1 MAQPVQPGQ
10 PEQPAP
16 TASGDSGV
24 PRLVSAT
31 LLRLRLRAP
40 YLATLAL
47 FARIHVTTEIPTAA
61 TDGRDIFV
69 NEAYWMGLTAAEQEG
84 LLVHELLHAAL
95 LHIPRRGKRD
105 PWCWNVA
112 ADIVI
117 NGMIVAEGLT
127 LPAGGLREARL
138 ENFTVEEVYEL
149 LQREGLRHELP
160 WQDLLGVD
168 EGDDG
173 GPARPAWPAAS
184 LASHWR
190 NAQQQA
196 QLAGRLKGR
205 GDTPAGIARE
215 AQALAARLDWRAYL
229 SRYLVRT
236 PTDYAE
242 WDRRFVGRGLY
253 LEALSGESV
262 HVAIAVDTSGS
273 VADDVLGLFV
283 GEVRGII
290 AAYPHIQCDLYYID
304 AALHGPFPVTERGP
318 MVTPRGG
325 GGTDFRP
332 FFKHIATTCDSL
344 SNTVLVYL
352 TDGWGLF
359 PESPPAF
366 PLLWVVQAGGR
377 DLEQFPFGETVRLLT
392 GA

>member
-1 MAQPVQPGQ
+1 M
-10 PEQPAP
+10 EPAS
-16 TASGDSGV
+16 AVSSV
-24 PRLVSAT
+24 PRQVSAT
-31 LLRLRLRAP
+31 LLRLRLRTP

-47 FARIHVTTEIPTAA
+47 FARIHVSAQIPTAA

-69 NEAYWMGLTAAEQEG
+69 NEAYWMGLTPAEQEG

-105 PWCWNVA
+105 PWRWNIA

-127 LPAGGLREARL
+127 LPAGGLRDTRL
-138 ENFTVEEVYEL
+138 ENFTVEEVYEI
-149 LQREGLRHELP
+149 LQREDLYLDLP
-160 WQDLLGVD
+160 WQDLIDAD
-168 EGDDG
+168 EGDDDG
-173 GPARPAWPAAS
+173 PSHPARTTAG

-205 GDTPAGIARE
+205 GDTPAGMSRE
-215 AQALAARLDWRAYL
+215 VRSLAAARLDWRAYL

-242 WDRRFVGRGLY
+242 WDRRFVGQKLY

-273 VADDVLGLFV
+273 VTDDVLGVFI
-283 GEVRGII
+283 GEVTGII
-290 AAYPHIQCDLYYID
+290 AAYPHIRCDLYYID
-304 AALHGPFPVTERGP
+304 AALHGPFPLTDRGP
-318 MVTPRGG
+318 IVTPRGG

-332 FFKHIATTCDSL
+332 FFRHIAATCDPL

-352 TDGWGLF
+352 TDGWGIF
-359 PESPPAF
+359 PESPPTF
-366 PLLWVVQAGGR
+366 PVLWVVQAGGR
-377 DLEQFPFGETVRLLT
+377 DIEEFPFGEAVRLLT